1 LPFPKEIVTNYLFG
15 LLHADVSTEEVL
27 PFVVFFLVNNHAD
40 ADFSHC
46 AGSTNFNLNSGSTLS
61 EGFVVFQRCIHL
73 FFNEVLVVKKV
84 T

>member
-40 ADFSHC
+40 ADFSH
-46 AGSTNFNLNSGSTLS
+46 
-61 EGFVVFQRCIHL
+61 
-73 FFNEVLVVKKV
+73 
-84 T
+84 